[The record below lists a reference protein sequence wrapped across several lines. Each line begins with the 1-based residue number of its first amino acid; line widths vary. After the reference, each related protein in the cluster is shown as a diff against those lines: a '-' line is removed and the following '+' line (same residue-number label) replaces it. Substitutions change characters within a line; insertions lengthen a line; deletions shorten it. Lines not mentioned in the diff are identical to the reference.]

1 MNISPEQLAAACGC
15 RLSVARRWLGPL
27 VQAMARYGIDTPSRM
42 ADFLAQLGHESG
54 SLAYVEEIASGAAYE
69 GRKDL
74 GNTRPGDGKRFK
86 GRGLIQ
92 ITGRANYAAAGS
104 ALGID
109 LLANPERLEE
119 PEFAALSAA
128 WFWRSKGLNELSD
141 LGDFDRITRRINGGT
156 NGAADRLERRKAA
169 RTALGLDSPP
179 VLRRGDSG
187 PGVLALQKALAARG
201 VRVDVDGIFG
211 PAIEAALR
219 GFQASQGLV
228 ADGIAGPQ
236 TMRALGL

>member
-15 RLSVARRWLGPL
+15 RLSAARRWLGPL
-27 VQAMARYGIDTPSRM
+27 VQAMARYGIDTPARQ
-42 ADFLAQLGHESG
+42 ADFLAQVGHESG
-54 SLAYVEEIASGAAYE
+54 SLAHVEEIASGADYE

-141 LGDFDRITRRINGGT
+141 LGEFDQITRRINGGT
-156 NGAADRLERRKAA
+156 NGAADRRERRKRA
-169 RTALGLDSPP
+169 RAALGLDPSPA
-179 VLRRGDSG
+179 LRRGDSG
-187 PGVLALQKALAARG
+187 PEVLALQKALAARG
-201 VRVDVDGIFG
+201 VRVGADGVFG
-211 PAIEAALR
+211 PATESALR
-219 GFQASQGLV
+219 GFQASHGLV